1 MNAALPGFLPDSSMA
16 EPRLDHVLCLS
27 PSGLHR
33 MAYWEWGDP
42 ANPRVLLCVHGLTR
56 TGRDFDQVARRLAK
70 HYRVV
75 CPDVVGRGASDW
87 LQNPA
92 GYTIAQY
99 VADMVTLVA
108 RLNPAVLHW
117 FGTSMGGLIGLAFT
131 SLPGAPV
138 SRLVLND
145 IGPRLD
151 VAALQRIG
159 TYLGQPISFDSV
171 DAGVAYIQQ
180 VSQSFGAH
188 TDAQWR
194 EFAQYTLRE
203 VEGRWRFHY
212 DPEIAMVFKQTT
224 PEMVMLGEQALWS
237 AYDAIACPTLLVRGA
252 DSDLLSAETAREM
265 TMRGPRARLLEFP
278 DIGHAPSFLHEA
290 QIDRLEAFL
299 LEDGPS
305 ATPAKLADIA

>member
-1 MNAALPGFLPDSSMA
+1 
-16 EPRLDHVLCLS
+16 
-27 PSGLHR
+27 

-99 VADMVTLVA
+99 VADMVTLIA
-108 RLNPAVLHW
+108 RLRPGVLHW
-117 FGTSMGGLIGLAFT
+117 FGTSMGGLIGLVFT
-131 SLPGAPV
+131 SLPRAPV
-138 SRLVLND
+138 ARLVLND
-145 IGPRLD
+145 VGPRLD
-151 VAALQRIG
+151 AVALQRIG
-159 TYLGQPISFDSV
+159 TYLGQPISFDSF
-171 DAGVAYIQQ
+171 DEGVHYIKQ

-188 TDAQWR
+188 SDAQWR
-194 EFAQYTLRE
+194 EFAQFTLRE

-224 PEMVMLGEQALWS
+224 PEMVLVGEHALWA
-237 AYDAIACPTLLVRGA
+237 AYDGIACPTLLVRGA
-252 DSDLLSAETAREM
+252 DSDLLSAETASEM
-265 TMRGPRARLLEFP
+265 TTRGPRARLLEFP
-278 DIGHAPSFLHEA
+278 EVGHAPSFLHEA
-290 QIDRLEAFL
+290 QIDLLERFL
-299 LEDGPS
+299 LEDEPAS
-305 ATPAKLADIA
+305 ASAKAADIA

>member
-1 MNAALPGFLPDSSMA
+1 MNRALPESVS
-16 EPRLDHVLCLS
+16 EPRPNHVLCLS

-56 TGRDFDQVARRLAK
+56 TGRDFDQVAQRMAR
-70 HYRVV
+70 HYRVI

-108 RLNPAVLHW
+108 RLQAAELHW
-117 FGTSMGGLIGLAFT
+117 FGTSMGGLIGLAFA

-145 IGPRLD
+145 VGPRLD
-151 VAALQRIG
+151 AAALQRIG
-159 TYLGQPISFDSV
+159 TYLGQPISFDSF
-171 DAGVAYIQQ
+171 DAGVAYVSQ
-180 VSQSFGAH
+180 VSQSFGTHSA
-188 TDAQWR
+188 AQWR
-194 EFAQYTLRE
+194 EFSQYTLRE

-212 DPEIAMVFKQTT
+212 DPDIAMVFKQTT
-224 PEMVMLGEQALWS
+224 PDMVTAGEHALWA

-252 DSDLLSAETAREM
+252 DSDLLSAETAHEM
-265 TMRGPRARLLEFP
+265 TLRGPRARLVEFA
-278 DIGHAPSFLHEA
+278 DVGHAPSFLHDA
-290 QIDRLEAFL
+290 QIDFLETFL
-299 LEDGPS
+299 LEESQPAAS
-305 ATPAKLADIA
+305 AKLADIA